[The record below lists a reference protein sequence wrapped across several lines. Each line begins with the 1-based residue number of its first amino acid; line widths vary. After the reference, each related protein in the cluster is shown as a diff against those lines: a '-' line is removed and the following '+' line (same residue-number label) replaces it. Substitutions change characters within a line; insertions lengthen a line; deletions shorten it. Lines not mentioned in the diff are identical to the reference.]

1 MVVIADL
8 VVLMVMYEML
18 GLNRLGRLLGNVSLT

>member
-8 VVLMVMYEML
+8 VVLYEML